1 MSRRKKAKQSDNEIP
16 SVLKV
21 FGPIDDDEEKRRKR
35 KVRYYKKL
43 KNTKE
48 IRTATENSIRAILT
62 PMGNKR

>member
-1 MSRRKKAKQSDNEIP
+1 MSRRNKANQSYDEIP

-21 FGPIDDDEEKRRKR
+21 FGTIDNAEKKRRK
-35 KVRYYKKL
+35 KKIRYYKKL